1 VGEWKRG
8 KYHGSGVMT
17 WPDGR
22 KYEGEWRNGKKEG
35 QGTYTWY
42 DEMGRQCKYEGEWKE
57 DVKQGRGTL
66 HFGNGTKH
74 TGEWKAN
81 KAHGQGTKTWPRYA
95 TGSASPPASD
105 SHAHLLAICAA
116 GLATRAI
123 GRMPKPAARACSSGA
138 LVTATKA
145 TTAMASPTARV
156 RALHARR

>member
-1 VGEWKRG
+1 MGEWKRG

-35 QGTYTWY
+35 QGTYTWH

-81 KAHGQGTKTWPRYA
+81 KAHGQGTKTWPRYL
-95 TGSASPPASD
+95 TDSASPPTSD
-105 SHAHLLAICAA
+105 WYAHLHFVVSVQRVSL
-116 GLATRAI
+116 R
-123 GRMPKPAARACSSGA
+123 GRLEGCQSLRQGP
-138 LVTATKA
+138 
-145 TTAMASPTARV
+145 V
-156 RALHARR
+156 RLELRGPL